1 MAPREKFPTFPTL
14 WKRFITTIDNKTFLE
29 KMIMW
34 MSIIGSVK
42 WYEVP
47 SLKSHMQGRLA
58 IRNNYFK
65 GSHKPYNCLILL
77 FYPLGRSRQFPS
89 CLIIRFCFKII
100 LRANVCPPKVRS
112 FSLVFQQLK
121 LLWVNPRENLPL
133 WDVKPRGKTQD
144 FLLRACAHSC
154 RSIEI
159 LQCVDLCICRENF
172 DLLYK
177 FVTGYH
183 MSLWESTELNLS
195 WISRSG
201 ATRRSTPTFSPA
213 PPLPQG

>member
-1 MAPREKFPTFPTL
+1 
-14 WKRFITTIDNKTFLE
+14 
-29 KMIMW
+29 MIMW
-34 MSIIGSVK
+34 MFIIGSVK

-47 SLKSHMQGRLA
+47 SLKSYMQGWLA

-77 FYPLGRSRQFPS
+77 FYPLGRSKQFPL
-89 CLIIRFCFKII
+89 CLIISFCFKII
-100 LRANVCPPKVRS
+100 LRANVCPPKVSS
-112 FSLVFQQLK
+112 FSLVFQRLE
-121 LLWVNPRENLPL
+121 LLWVNPRENRPL
-133 WDVKPRGKTQD
+133 WDMKPRGKTRD
-144 FLLRACAHSC
+144 FFLRACAHSC

-159 LQCVDLCICRENF
+159 LQCVDLCICGENF
-172 DLLYK
+172 DLLCK

-183 MSLWESTELNLS
+183 RNLWESTELNLS

-201 ATRRSTPTFSPA
+201 VTRRSTPTFSPA